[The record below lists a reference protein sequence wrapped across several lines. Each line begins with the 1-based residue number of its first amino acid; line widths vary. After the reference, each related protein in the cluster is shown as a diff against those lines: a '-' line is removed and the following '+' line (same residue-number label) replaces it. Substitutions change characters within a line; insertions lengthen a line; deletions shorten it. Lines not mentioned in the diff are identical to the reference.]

1 MSNATVDAPPRS
13 ARDRLLAAADEL
25 FYAEGV
31 NSVGIDRVIEHAG
44 VAKATLYSAF
54 GSKDGLIRAYLMNR
68 HSMRVARI
76 MRHVDRHTDP
86 VEKLLAVFDSLAE
99 LFITAN
105 WRGCP
110 FLAAPGESRSC
121 DPVGEVTTFTR
132 DWTRTLFTDLATQAG
147 LAEPAALADALMNV
161 YDGAIVASQL
171 DHNPTAA
178 ATARHIAEIVLA
190 AATTAYPQRR
200 TKCVG

>member
-1 MSNATVDAPPRS
+1 MSTPTLHTPRS

-54 GSKDGLIRAYLMNR
+54 GSKDGLIRAYLMKR
-68 HSMRVARI
+68 HYVRVDRVL
-76 MRHVDRHTDP
+76 RHVDRQSDP
-86 VEKLLAVFDSLAE
+86 REKLLAVFDSLQD
-99 LFITAN
+99 LFSTPG

-110 FLAAPGESRSC
+110 FLAAPGEARSE
-121 DPVGEVTTFTR
+121 DPVREVTTMTR
-132 DWTRTLFTDLATQAG
+132 DWTRTLFTDLAGQAR
-147 LAEPAALADALMNV
+147 LTDPAAVADALMNV

-178 ATARHIAEIVLA
+178 TTARRIAEIVIA
-190 AATTAYPQRR
+190 AAKP
-200 TKCVG
+200 

>member
-1 MSNATVDAPPRS
+1 MSTPTLDTPRS
-13 ARDRLLAAADEL
+13 ARERLLRSADQL

-68 HSMRVARI
+68 HYMRVERI
-76 MRHVDRHTDP
+76 MRHVDRKSDP
-86 VEKLLAVFDSLAE
+86 REKLLAVFDSLAE
-99 LFITAN
+99 LFATPN

-110 FLAAPGESRSC
+110 FLAAPGETRSC

-132 DWTRTLFTDLATQAG
+132 DWTRTLFTDLATAAG
-147 LAEPAALADALMNV
+147 LADPSVLSDALMNT

-178 ATARHIAEIVLA
+178 ATARRIAEILITAEA
-190 AATTAYPQRR
+190 A
-200 TKCVG
+200 

>member
-1 MSNATVDAPPRS
+1 MSTPTLEEPRT

-54 GSKDGLIRAYLMNR
+54 GSKDGLIRAYLMRR
-68 HSMRVARI
+68 HQMRVDRI
-76 MRHVDRHTDP
+76 LRHVDRAGGPRD
-86 VEKLLAVFDSLAE
+86 KLLAIFDSQAE
-99 LFITAN
+99 LFDTPG

-110 FLAAPGESRSC
+110 FLAAPGEARSC
-121 DPVGEVTTFTR
+121 DPVGEVTALTR
-132 DWTRTLFTDLATQAG
+132 DWTRRLFIDLAVRAG
-147 LAEPAALADALMNV
+147 LADPPAVADALMNV

-171 DHNPTAA
+171 DHNPSAA
-178 ATARHIAEIVLA
+178 ATARRIAEIVIA
-190 AATTAYPQRR
+190 AATP
-200 TKCVG
+200 

>member
-1 MSNATVDAPPRS
+1 ATGVGRRLRRVRSACLAAGRVRSCVVISHNPTDRSVYLVSTLDRPVCYRQGMQAHTKPS

-68 HSMRVARI
+68 HYLRVERI
-76 MRHVDRHTDP
+76 MRHVDKKIDP
-86 VEKLLAVFDSLAE
+86 REKLLAVFDSLAE
-99 LFITAN
+99 LFATVN

-110 FLAAPGESRSC
+110 FLAAP
-121 DPVGEVTTFTR
+121 
-132 DWTRTLFTDLATQAG
+132 
-147 LAEPAALADALMNV
+147 
-161 YDGAIVASQL
+161 
-171 DHNPTAA
+171 
-178 ATARHIAEIVLA
+178 
-190 AATTAYPQRR
+190 
-200 TKCVG
+200 

>member
-1 MSNATVDAPPRS
+1 MSSATIDSPRT

-31 NSVGIDRVIEHAG
+31 NSVGIDRVIEQAG

-54 GSKDGLIRAYLMNR
+54 GSKDGLIRAYLMYR
-68 HSMRVARI
+68 HQLRVERI
-76 MRHVDRHTDP
+76 LRHVNAHTDP
-86 VEKLLAVFDSLAE
+86 HERLLAVFDSLAE
-99 LFITAN
+99 LFALRN

-110 FLAAPGESRSC
+110 FLAAPGEARSE
-121 DPVGEVTTFTR
+121 DPVREVTALTR
-132 DWTRTLFTDLATQAG
+132 DWTRTLFTELATDAR
-147 LAEPAALADALMNV
+147 LSDPPAVADAMVNV

-178 ATARHIAEIVLA
+178 ATARRIAEIVLA
-190 AATTAYPQRR
+190 AAA
-200 TKCVG
+200 